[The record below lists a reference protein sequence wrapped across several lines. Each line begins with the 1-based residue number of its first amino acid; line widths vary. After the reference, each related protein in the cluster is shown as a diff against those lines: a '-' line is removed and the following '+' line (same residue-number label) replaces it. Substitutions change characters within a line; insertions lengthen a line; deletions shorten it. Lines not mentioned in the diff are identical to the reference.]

1 MQSLS
6 WGLEY
11 LTLLDNK
18 LKILSNI
25 STSEMAKPKFTPQ
38 KLARLESRV
47 RFIKGTNRLL
57 YLFTAMSFGLLIVVS
72 AYPSKCE
79 NDKLQAK
86 LLSTQEREQKAL
98 DIKVYREIELY
109 ALRED
114 QSYLEV
120 QARDR
125 LNYYREGEKVLR
137 FQRDR

>member
-1 MQSLS
+1 
-6 WGLEY
+6 
-11 LTLLDNK
+11 
-18 LKILSNI
+18 
-25 STSEMAKPKFTPQ
+25 MAKPKFTPQ

-57 YLFTAMSFGLLIVVS
+57 YLFTAVSFGLLIVVS
-72 AYPSKCE
+72 AYPSKRE

-98 DIKVYREIELY
+98 DIKAYREIELY

-137 FQRDR
+137 FERDR